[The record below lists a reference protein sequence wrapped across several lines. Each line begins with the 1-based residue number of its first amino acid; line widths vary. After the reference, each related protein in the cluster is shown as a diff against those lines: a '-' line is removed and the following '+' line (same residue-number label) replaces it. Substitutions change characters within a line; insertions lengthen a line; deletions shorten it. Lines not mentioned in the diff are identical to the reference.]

1 MEITTYKN
9 LEETCYQI
17 LEVLQ
22 PEEGLTSF
30 NKDNSGNV
38 PGEKKKEKSVLR
50 EYAKTKVYVKS
61 RTRSPFRP
69 PV

>member
-38 PGEKKKEKSVLR
+38 PGEKKRKVCFERIPENKSLR
-50 EYAKTKVYVKS
+50 QIS
-61 RTRSPFRP
+61 NS
-69 PV
+69 